1 MSALTQRENPRITG
15 AVMSEGQMLCFDATD
30 YMLEPGAQAVVI
42 GALGRIHVATIGKDH
57 PDEMRRK
64 GMNRGA
70 IIPYVSGCYP
80 HGTRENLCV
89 KVLGRFIPL
98 ATKQAERSVRQDKRP
113 AVA

>member
-1 MSALTQRENPRITG
+1 MSALTQGENPRITA

-30 YMLEPGAQAVVI
+30 YLLEPGAQAVVI
-42 GALGRIHVATIGKDH
+42 GARGRIHVATIGKDH

-80 HGTRENLCV
+80 PGTRENLCV
-89 KVLGRFIPL
+89 KVPGRFVPL
-98 ATKQAERSVRQDKRP
+98 AVDKTTPVQRRNMTITR
-113 AVA
+113 

>member
-1 MSALTQRENPRITG
+1 MSALTQRENQRITG
-15 AVMSEGQMLCFDATD
+15 AVMSEGEMLCFDATD
-30 YMLEPGAQAVVI
+30 YLLEPGAQAVVI
-42 GALGRIHVATIGKDH
+42 GARGRIHVATIGKDH

-80 HGTRENLCV
+80 PGTKENLCV

-98 ATKQAERSVRQDKRP
+98 ATTQAKHSARQDKRP
-113 AVA
+113 AFA

>member
-1 MSALTQRENPRITG
+1 MSVITHRENPRITG
-15 AVMSEGQMLCFDATD
+15 AIMSEGQMLCFDATD

-42 GALGRIHVATIGKDH
+42 GALGRIHVATIGMDH

-70 IIPYVSGCYP
+70 LIPYVSGCYSL
-80 HGTRENLCV
+80 GTKENLYV

-98 ATKQAERSVRQDKRP
+98 ATKQPERSARQDKRP
-113 AVA
+113 AFA